1 MSTNRSNGG
10 SGRPNNRR
18 NKSSNSS
25 AGGGGNRRSGGGG
38 NRRGGSGN
46 RGGGGG
52 RRHQGRTGHVYK
64 PIDAELMVHEAVPM
78 QEVKYE
84 AKTKFADWDIHPK
97 LKNALKAAGWV
108 KPTEIQE
115 ASFKYVIDLKD
126 VMGIATTGTGKT
138 GAFLIP
144 IIDAL
149 LKDEPFQTLVLAP
162 TRELA
167 LQIEDEFKVLS
178 KGMKFSSLTLIGGRN
193 INTDIRALKK
203 DYDLIVA
210 TPGRLKDL
218 YQQGE
223 IDLNEVSV
231 FILDEFDRMLDMGFQ
246 KDVKYIADQVGH
258 RDQTML
264 FSATLDKTQQKLIDE
279 YLDDPAIV
287 AVSSGEASAE
297 HINQTVRYVSGDEK
311 FDELI
316 SLMKEPAL
324 KRVLVFAETKHR
336 VKKVTKKLNQ
346 AGIAA
351 DEIHGNKSQNYRQ
364 KALGKFKS
372 GKIKALCATDVAA
385 RGLDI
390 DDVTHVINFEAPTD
404 YDTYIHRV
412 GRTGRNGKTGEAI
425 TFVDK

>member
-1 MSTNRSNGG
+1 MENKRSNGG
-10 SGRPNNRR
+10 SKSRPNNRR
-18 NKSSNSS
+18 NKSN
-25 AGGGGNRRSGGGG
+25 RSGGGG
-38 NRRGGSGN
+38 NRRGGGGGGR

-52 RRHQGRTGHVYK
+52 RSNHVYK
-64 PIDAELMVHEAVPM
+64 PIAAELMVHEAVPM

-84 AKTKFADWDIHPK
+84 AKTKYADWDIHPK
-97 LKNALKAAGWV
+97 LKVALRQAGWV
-108 KPTEIQE
+108 APTEIQE
-115 ASFKYVIDLKD
+115 ASFADIIELKD
-126 VMGIATTGTGKT
+126 IMGIATTGTGKT

-149 LKDEPFQTLVLAP
+149 LKDEPFQSLVLAP

-167 LQIEDEFKVLS
+167 LQIEDEFKLLT
-178 KGMKFSSLTLIGGRN
+178 KGMTFTSLTLIGGRN
-193 INTDIRALKK
+193 INTDIRALKRQ
-203 DYDLIVA
+203 YDLIVA

-218 YQQGE
+218 HGQGE
-223 IDLNEVSV
+223 IDLQEVSV
-231 FILDEFDRMLDMGFQ
+231 LILDEFDRMLDMGFQ
-246 KDVKYIADQVGH
+246 KDVKFIADQIGD

-264 FSATLDKTQQKLIDE
+264 FSATRDKTQEKIISYFLT
-279 YLDDPAIV
+279 DPAII

-297 HINQTVRYVSGDEK
+297 HINQTVKYVSGDER
-311 FDELI
+311 FGTLI
-316 SLMKEPAL
+316 DMLEDPKL

-336 VKKVTKKLNQ
+336 VKKITKKLNQ

-404 YDTYIHRV
+404 YDVYIHRV

-425 TFVDK
+425 TFVD

>member
-1 MSTNRSNGG
+1 MDNNRSNGG
-10 SGRPNNRR
+10 SKSRPNNRR

-25 AGGGGNRRSGGGG
+25 GGGSRRRTGG
-38 NRRGGSGN
+38 
-46 RGGGGG
+46 GGGGG
-52 RRHQGRTGHVYK
+52 RRGGGGGGGGRRSTHVYK
-64 PIDAELMVHEAVPM
+64 PIAAELMVHEAVPM
-78 QEVKYE
+78 KEVTYVS
-84 AKTKFADWDIHPK
+84 KTKYADWDLHPK
-97 LKNALKAAGWV
+97 LKVALRNAGWV
-108 KPTEIQE
+108 APTEIQE
-115 ASFKYVIDLKD
+115 ASFADIVELKD
-126 VMGIATTGTGKT
+126 IMGIATTGTGKT

-149 LKDEPFQTLVLAP
+149 LKDEPFQTLCLAP

-167 LQIEDEFKVLS
+167 LQIEEEFKTLT
-178 KGMKFSSLTLIGGRN
+178 KGMTFTSLTLIGGRN
-193 INTDIRALKK
+193 INSDIRALKRQ
-203 DYDLIVA
+203 YDLIVA

-218 YQQGE
+218 HGQGE
-223 IDLNEVSV
+223 IDLKEASV
-231 FILDEFDRMLDMGFQ
+231 LILDEFDRMLDMGFQ
-246 KDVKYIADQVGH
+246 KDVKFIADQIGD

-264 FSATLDKTQQKLIDE
+264 FSATRDKTQEQIVKYFLT
-279 YLDDPAIV
+279 DPAII

-297 HINQTVRYVSGDEK
+297 HINQTVKYVSGDER
-311 FDELI
+311 FEELI
-316 SLMKEPAL
+316 DMMKQPEL

-336 VKKVTKKLNQ
+336 VKKITKKLSQ
-346 AGIAA
+346 AGIPA

-404 YDTYIHRV
+404 YDVYIHRV

-425 TFVDK
+425 TFVD

>member
-1 MSTNRSNGG
+1 MSTPRSSGG
-10 SGRPNNRR
+10 GKRRPNNSR
-18 NKSSNSS
+18 NRNS
-25 AGGGGNRRSGGGG
+25 GGGRSGGG
-38 NRRGGSGN
+38 RGGN

-52 RRHQGRTGHVYK
+52 RHHQGRSKHVYK

-78 QEVKYE
+78 KEVKYHAE
-84 AKTKFADWDIHPK
+84 TRYDDWDIHPK
-97 LKNALKAAGWV
+97 LKLALRAAGW
-108 KPTEIQE
+108 KFPTEIQE
-115 ASFKYVIDLKD
+115 KSFEHIVELKD
-126 VMGIATTGTGKT
+126 IMGIATTGTGKT

-149 LKDEPFQTLVLAP
+149 LKDEAFQTLCLAP

-167 LQIEDEFKVLS
+167 LQIEQEFKTLTQ
-178 KGMKFSSLTLIGGRN
+178 GMTFTSLTLIGGRN
-193 INTDIRALKK
+193 INTDIRNLKR

-218 YQQGE
+218 YQQGKINLAE
-223 IDLNEVSV
+223 ASV
-231 FILDEFDRMLDMGFQ
+231 LILDEFDRMLDMGFQ
-246 KDVKYIADQVGH
+246 KDVIYLSDQMGE

-264 FSATLDKTQQKLIDE
+264 FSATLDKTQQKLIDHF
-279 YLDDPAIV
+279 LTDPAIV
-287 AVSSGEASAE
+287 QVSSGEASAE
-297 HINQTVRYVSGDEK
+297 HINQTVRYVSGDDK
-311 FDELI
+311 FNELI
-316 SLMKEPAL
+316 DLMEQPEL

-336 VKKVTKKLNQ
+336 VKKITKKLNQ
-346 AGIAA
+346 AGIGT

-425 TFVDK
+425 TFVDPEQ

>member
-1 MSTNRSNGG
+1 MD
-10 SGRPNNRR
+10 NN
-18 NKSSNSS
+18 
-25 AGGGGNRRSGGGG
+25 RSGGNSRRKRKSRPKAGAG
-38 NRRGGSGN
+38 NQNGRS
-46 RGGGGG
+46 G
-52 RRHQGRTGHVYK
+52 RRPRGPRQKHNYK

-78 QEVKYE
+78 KKVKYI
-84 AKTKFADWDIHPK
+84 ADQKFDDWDLHPK
-97 LKNALKAAGWV
+97 LKIAIRQAGWTY
-108 KPTEIQE
+108 PTEIQE
-115 ASFKYVIDLKD
+115 KAFSSIVDLRD

-144 IIDAL
+144 LIDAL

-167 LQIEDEFKVLS
+167 LQIEQEFVTLT
-178 KGMKFSSLTLIGGRN
+178 KGMTFTALSLIGGRN
-193 INTDIRALKK
+193 INTDIRNLKR

-218 YQQGE
+218 HGQGK
-223 IDLNEVSV
+223 IDLTEASV
-231 FILDEFDRMLDMGFQ
+231 LVLDEFDRMLDMGFQ
-246 KDVKYIADQVGH
+246 KDVTFLADQMGD
-258 RDQTML
+258 REQTLL
-264 FSATLDKTQQKLIDE
+264 FSATLDKSQQQLIDRF
-279 YLDDPAIV
+279 LDNPV
-287 AVSSGEASAE
+287 TVKVSSGEASAE
-297 HINQTVRYVSGDEK
+297 HINQTVRYVAPDEK

-316 SLMKEPAL
+316 NLLQEPDL

-346 AGIAA
+346 AGIPA

-364 KALGKFKS
+364 KALAKFKQ

-390 DDVTHVINFEAPTD
+390 DNITHVINFEAPTD
-404 YDTYIHRV
+404 YDVYIHRV
-412 GRTGRNGKTGEAI
+412 GRTGRAGKTGEAI

>member
-1 MSTNRSNGG
+1 MENKRSSGG
-10 SGRPNNRR
+10 SKSRPNNRR
-18 NKSSNSS
+18 NKSTSS
-25 AGGGGNRRSGGGG
+25 GGGGNRRSGGGG
-38 NRRGGSGN
+38 Q

-52 RRHQGRTGHVYK
+52 RRSTHVYK
-64 PIDAELMVHEAVPM
+64 PIASHLMVHEAVPM
-78 QEVKYE
+78 QEVTYD
-84 AKTKFADWDIHPK
+84 AKTKYADWDIHPK
-97 LKNALKAAGWV
+97 LKVALRQAGWV
-108 KPTEIQE
+108 APTEIQE
-115 ASFKYVIDLKD
+115 VSFADIIELKD
-126 VMGIATTGTGKT
+126 IMGIATTGTGKT

-167 LQIEDEFKVLS
+167 LQIEQEFKTLT
-178 KGMKFSSLTLIGGRN
+178 KGMTFSSLTLIGGRN
-193 INTDIRALKK
+193 INSDIHALKRN
-203 DYDLIVA
+203 YDLIVA

-218 YQQGE
+218 YGQGK
-223 IDLNEVSV
+223 IDLAQASV
-231 FILDEFDRMLDMGFQ
+231 LILDEFDRMLDMGFQ
-246 KDVKYIADQVGH
+246 KDVKFIADKIGQ

-264 FSATLDKTQQKLIDE
+264 FSATRDKTQETIVNYFLT
-279 YLDDPAIV
+279 DPVIHQ
-287 AVSSGEASAE
+287 VSSGEASAE
-297 HINQTVRYVSGDEK
+297 HINQTVQVVSGDER
-311 FDELI
+311 FDQLI
-316 SLMKEPAL
+316 DMMGDPKM

-336 VKKVTKKLNQ
+336 VKKITKKLSQ
-346 AGIAA
+346 AGIAT

-404 YDTYIHRV
+404 YDVYIHRV

-425 TFVDK
+425 TFVDR